1 MTQSTEDTEY
11 LLALLSSLLTVPTP
25 DQNVL
30 LDTLVGSNG
39 DVERA
44 AQIINNGESV
54 AGPSRPKKPSSAKLD
69 NWLQSDRN
77 KQTSNK
83 RPRSQSPPS
92 TSSKPPSKKRHIS
105 APLKSVSRIG
115 KNNVSMTKPSSN
127 VGSPSKK
134 NTVTNEEFMSMF
146 RPPNSE
152 TDPSSKSMPLK
163 LPPLTLGTPQL
174 VAQHTP
180 CTMHTSVLPPELA
193 CRLFYTMIYLSH
205 TWGRNEWFLFDRMVE
220 SPHRTSFFVRYQNSD
235 GSNPSGMDEAA
246 EFWYNGR
253 RTGPSPPFPPEMEE
267 ACEYI
272 ERIVNSEMRKRHRF
286 PLEWGGEPPTN
297 SDGDKMGE
305 ENIVWR
311 ANVAASNCYEGGKES
326 VGLHTDKLTYLGPY
340 PTIASLS
347 LGTTRIFRLR
357 EVIPTEEKSGR
368 AARTYNIPLAHNS
381 LTIMHASC
389 QETFKHAIPPQRT
402 IDAFHPTY
410 PPPPHLSSFFSKHS
424 PTNPCTSSDNDLS
437 SKTETPCII
446 APTLA
451 NAESD
456 PYSTKSIPPKASIQP
471 FNSRIN
477 ITFRFFRPD
486 YSPSRTPKCKC
497 GVPCILRPDMK
508 NRYDVVGDGKK
519 AQVAK
524 YWWACNGGAQNDGK
538 GCGMWMVMD
547 AKKEGRGPFAGDV

>member
-1 MTQSTEDTEY
+1 MSTTHSIADTYHYGSQRQKTLGMVERPPSLPQPLPSITSGCSFNESMAQSTEDTEY

-30 LDTLVGSNG
+30 LVALVGSNG

-54 AGPSRPKKPSSAKLD
+54 A
-69 NWLQSDRN
+69 DRN

-92 TSSKPPSKKRHIS
+92 TSSKPLSKKRHIS
-105 APLKSVSRIG
+105 APLKPVSRTG
-115 KNNVSMTKPSSN
+115 KNNVSMKKPSSN
-127 VGSPSKK
+127 VGSPK
-134 NTVTNEEFMSMF
+134 
-146 RPPNSE
+146 

-205 TWGRNEWFLFDRMVE
+205 TWGRNEWFIFDRMVE

-272 ERIVNSEMRKRHRF
+272 ECIVNSEMRKRHRF

-305 ENIVWR
+305 ENIIWR

-424 PTNPCTSSDNDLS
+424 PTNPCT
-437 SKTETPCII
+437 
-446 APTLA
+446 
-451 NAESD
+451 
-456 PYSTKSIPPKASIQP
+456 
-471 FNSRIN
+471 IN